1 MNQTKTDQKGQR
13 NQAKERSF
21 DWFGK
26 WPPVCAGLFHQPKRP
41 ISLSEKCEE

>member
-1 MNQTKTDQKGQR
+1 MKQMKSKQTS
-13 NQAKERSF
+13 KERSF

-41 ISLSEKCEE
+41 ISLSKKDEK